1 MKTIM
6 NLKITW
12 APTLMGMT
20 PEGAMMVVPFSYL
33 IVTHEWDIVTV
44 EEMTGWVPN
53 ATMQMTFMDAMMQA
67 GQIAEANIL

>member
-6 NLKITW
+6 NLKLTW
-12 APTLMGMT
+12 APTLMGMP
-20 PEGAMMVVPFSYL
+20 PEGTMMVVPFSYL
-33 IVTHEWDIVTV
+33 IVTHEWDMVTV